1 VPSYTIDIVPVSKPR
16 QTQRDRW
23 KERPVVKKYRNFCD
37 ELRLLLPLPMRRP
50 LLNEAIHE
58 VHLTFNIPMPESWS
72 KKKKTEMVMR
82 PHQQK
87 PDIDNLLKAWMDCLY
102 RNDAVIWRVSME
114 KRWSVK
120 GSIEVRL

>member
-1 VPSYTIDIVPVSKPR
+1 
-16 QTQRDRW
+16 
-23 KERPVVKKYRNFCD
+23 
-37 ELRLLLPLPMRRP
+37 MRRP

-102 RNDAVIWRVSME
+102 RNDQVIWRVSME